1 MGRNTHIL
9 MISQSKR
16 SCTAIFKI
24 FSPNGCIAALVR
36 YPTHKSSHLRE
47 EKKQNET
54 VFFFKMRRDY
64 EKNMP
69 NLKITRSSQPQQF
82 DHTAIMASRPQCER
96 WRKTSHPCV
105 VEAKTPDTP
114 GGGRFRLQLR
124 YTRRKGDRS
133 VKKLSLIHI

>member
-1 MGRNTHIL
+1 
-9 MISQSKR
+9 
-16 SCTAIFKI
+16 
-24 FSPNGCIAALVR
+24 
-36 YPTHKSSHLRE
+36 
-47 EKKQNET
+47 
-54 VFFFKMRRDY
+54 MRRDY
-64 EKNMP
+64 EKSMP

-133 VKKLSLIHI
+133 VKKMSKRFQTREEALAAAPGMREDWEDRGGKPIDPSMASPAASSTSVAAAASTSAVLPPG